1 MATTYVYLSE
11 EDMKKLAEGEKVEIQ
26 MTVGLKNSDR
36 LFLQLDQTE
45 KKEKE

>member
-1 MATTYVYLSE
+1 MATTYVYLNSE
-11 EDMKKLAEGEKVEIQ
+11 DLVKLFSGEKVEIR